1 MKQLKI
7 EEVAGWLLE
16 RDNFVLLT
24 HRRPDGDTVGSASA
38 LCLGLRALGKRAF
51 VLENPQM
58 TDKYGIF
65 LEGLI
70 KEAVEPGDTVVST
83 DVAAGNMFPMGFEG
97 GVELL
102 LDHHGSNS
110 GFAPVGLVRADAA
123 ACGEIIYDLL
133 GALGVTLDPEMARR
147 LYLAVSTDTG
157 CFRHANTEAHTLEV
171 AAACYATGA
180 ELFSINKTMFET
192 VRFPRLKLNAYMADH
207 VELLRHGTIAICVIP
222 KAVEEDL
229 GITSDDTED
238 LASFLR
244 NIEGVGL
251 AATIRQ
257 GEPGVA
263 KLSLRAAP
271 GYDCSAVCAHL
282 GGGGHKG
289 AAGATTNRSL
299 EEARA
304 ALLKALTAEGLL

>member
-1 MKQLKI
+1 MKQLTI
-7 EEVAGWLLE
+7 EEVAGWL
-16 RDNFVLLT
+16 RAQDQFVILT

-38 LCLGLRALGKRAF
+38 LCLGLRALGKQAF
-51 VLENPQM
+51 VLENPQI
-58 TDKYGIF
+58 TDKYRPF
-65 LEGLI
+65 LEGLTTDAI
-70 KEAVEPGDTVVST
+70 LDGMTVIST
-83 DVAAGNMFPMGFEG
+83 DVAAENMFPMGFEG
-97 GVELL
+97 QVELL
-102 LDHHGSNS
+102 VDHHGSNS
-110 GFAPVGLVRADAA
+110 GFAAQGYVRAEAA
-123 ACGEIIYDLL
+123 ACGEIIFDLL
-133 GALGVTLDPEMARR
+133 QALGVTLDQEIAQR

-157 CFRHANTEAHTLEV
+157 CFRYANTEAHTLKV

-180 ELFSINKTMFET
+180 PLHAINRAMFET

-207 VELLRHGTIAICVIP
+207 LERLAEGKIAICVIP
-222 KAVEEDL
+222 KEVEESL
-229 GITSDDTED
+229 GVTSDDTED

-263 KLSLRAAP
+263 KLSLRADP

-299 EEARA
+299 EEARG
-304 ALLKALTAEGLL
+304 ALLKALAEEGLL